1 MCLGT
6 YFNCIMFMVASSVV
20 TTIMVLNYHHRHKE
34 THTMPGWVDTL
45 FLQYLPW
52 LLMMSR
58 PGKKITRKT
67 IMIQKKLKEL
77 DKTEHISK
85 SLLVNVLDMEDN
97 YKSPFHMSHTMPDIA
112 DVYRRSSKC
121 PLPSSNDEFSTSTVF
136 QPLQRELNLILRE
149 IRVSLTPCH
158 DMTDM

>member
-34 THTMPGWVDTL
+34 THSMPAWVDTL

-52 LLMMSR
+52 LLMMQR

-67 IMIQKKLKEL
+67 IMMQKKLKEL

-112 DVYRRSSKC
+112 DVYHRRSSKS
-121 PLPSSNDEFSTSTVF
+121 PLSSNEEFPTVL

-149 IRVSLTPCH
+149 IRVSH
-158 DMTDM
+158 DVT

>member
-1 MCLGT
+1 
-6 YFNCIMFMVASSVV
+6 MFMVASSVV

-34 THTMPGWVDTL
+34 THSMPAWVDTL

-52 LLMMSR
+52 LLMMQR

-67 IMIQKKLKEL
+67 IMMQKKLKEL

-112 DVYRRSSKC
+112 DVYHRRSSKS
-121 PLPSSNDEFSTSTVF
+121 PLSSNEEFPTVL

-149 IRVSLTPCH
+149 IRVSH
-158 DMTDM
+158 DVTRDTL

>member
-1 MCLGT
+1 
-6 YFNCIMFMVASSVV
+6 MFMVASSVV

-34 THTMPGWVDTL
+34 THSMPAWVETL

-52 LLMMSR
+52 LLMMQR

-67 IMIQKKLKEL
+67 IMMQKKLKEL

-112 DVYRRSSKC
+112 DTVYHRRSSKS
-121 PLPSSNDEFSTSTVF
+121 PLSSSNDEFPTVL

-149 IRVSLTPCH
+149 IRVSH
-158 DMTDM
+158 DVTDT